1 MKVRILQPTR
11 YDGKR
16 FSAGDTPEVD
26 RVAAKGL
33 IDAGSAEPFD
43 AKAAAKAEA
52 AALAEAEA
60 QAKAEAA
67 TAAELLK
74 ASGGQPPVDA

>member
-16 FSAGDTPEVD
+16 YNVGDTPEVD
-26 RVAAKGL
+26 RVVAKGL

-43 AKAAAKAEA
+43 PKAAARAAAEAKAAAQAETGEKP
-52 AALAEAEA
+52 AE
-60 QAKAEAA
+60 
-67 TAAELLK
+67 T
-74 ASGGQPPVDA
+74 

>member
-11 YDGKR
+11 YNGTRYKL
-16 FSAGDTPEVD
+16 GDTPEVD

-43 AKAAAKAEA
+43 PKAAARADAEAKAAAKAS
-52 AALAEAEA
+52 AETGEKPAE
-60 QAKAEAA
+60 
-67 TAAELLK
+67 T
-74 ASGGQPPVDA
+74 